1 MSREPTEEQE
11 KFFDET
17 MNKLA
22 ALKALAEAT
31 ETMLG
36 DGEFGHA
43 VSMMDEGCCLVN
55 GSVWESVMADV
66 EKIRD
71 LSDELEEEEV

>member
-1 MSREPTEEQE
+1 MSREPTEEEE

-36 DGEFGHA
+36 DGEFDHA
-43 VSMMDEGCCLVN
+43 VSMMDEGCCLVSGDN
-55 GSVWESVMADV
+55 VWESVMADV

-71 LSDELEEEEV
+71 LSDKIEEER